1 MEDIAKILSEKIE
14 KSQAI
19 LANWRDP
26 QTRLSDKE
34 ALQQLN
40 NILDISVLT
49 ALKELD
55 EVRKLLAARTK
66 V

>member
-26 QTRLSDKE
+26 QNRLSDKE

-55 EVRKLLAARTK
+55 EVRKLLAARAK

>member
-1 MEDIAKILSEKIE
+1 MEDLAKILSDKIE

-19 LANWRDP
+19 LASWRDP
-26 QTRLSDKE
+26 QKKLSDKE

-40 NILDISVLT
+40 NILDIGVLT

-55 EVRKLLAARTK
+55 DIRKLLAARAR